1 MKRKILLCVS
11 LIALTTPAVLPLR
24 AEEPIIPPSLSKIWP
39 VGMERGS
46 TATFTLDG
54 RNLSGAKA
62 VIFDAPGITAKISQI
77 TDLPEEKASGKFSTS
92 AAVPLAKKQSAL
104 LEITVAKDVPPD
116 VYRFR
121 VQTPLGTTNMV
132 PVAIG
137 SLPEVKK
144 NENSGNTAVPQPVA
158 LPATMVGT
166 ITAPGDKDR
175 YEFDG
180 KAGEDVVFEVVAS
193 KVGSRLESLLTLSD
207 SAGKLLAEGGRH
219 DNSPDA
225 TLTYRLPQ
233 DGKYTLTISDREGS
247 GGMDDYY
254 RVDAGALPYITSHFP
269 LGVRAGETTAVAV
282 EGVNLGGIRELK
294 IDAPK
299 QEVGRETMP
308 IMLKENAALP
318 LNEVRLVVGNLPEI
332 TEQEPNNSLAQAENV
347 SFPVTVNGHIS
358 GAAKPGEPSD
368 EDYFRFHATKGQ
380 QLTIDV
386 DAARV
391 GSPLDSVIEVLDA
404 QGNAIPRATIRCLN
418 QTTTTLSDRDSRT
431 TGVRLTSTTGFH
443 VNDYLM
449 IGDELNQLDYISDQP
464 DADVDLKG
472 INGLRLAFLGTS
484 PVVHA
489 VNTPVYRA
497 QILPPDAEFPPNGLP
512 VFHLTWRNDDGG
524 PGYAADSRIDFVAP
538 ADGQY
543 FLHLKDV
550 RGMGGPDFAYRLS
563 IRETVPDYQLA
574 ATPQNP
580 NIPKGGR
587 VPLTVSVDRLQ
598 GYEGPVEIEVK
609 GLPAGVTAGPAKI
622 SAGEDSTVVVLSA
635 SADASADAP
644 PGTMEIVGHATI
656 NGRDV
661 ARSANLSAMLNAD
674 ARPEQPLQLATI
686 IPPPDVVVT
695 TETRELSLEPGQQV
709 TVTLHVARQN
719 GYKGRVPCYVK
730 NLPHG
735 VQVVNIGLNGVLVTE
750 TQTSR
755 TFTLRAEDWAKP
767 IEQPI
772 YVVAEVESDSSTN
785 HASPPLELKVTEH
798 KQAASTGDSPAA
810 NQN

>member
-1 MKRKILLCVS
+1 VKIKILRCVS
-11 LIALTTPAVLPLR
+11 WFALAIPPVLPLC
-24 AEEPIIPPSLSKIWP
+24 AEEPIIPPSLAKIWP
-39 VGMERGS
+39 VGMERGT

-77 TDLPEEKASGKFSTS
+77 TDLPQEAANHNFSTE

-132 PVAIG
+132 PLAIG

-144 NENSGNTAVPQPVA
+144 SEKSGSTASSQPA
-158 LPATMVGT
+158 MLPATLVGT
-166 ITAPGDKDR
+166 IAAPGDSDR

-193 KVGSRLESLLTLSD
+193 KLGSRLESLLALSD
-207 SAGKLLAEGGRH
+207 SSGRVLAEAGRH
-219 DNSPDA
+219 DNNPDA
-225 TLTYRLPQ
+225 TLNCRLPQ
-233 DGKYTLTISDREGS
+233 EGKYTLTISDREGS
-247 GGMDDYY
+247 GGENDYY
-254 RVDAGALPYITSHFP
+254 RVDAGALPYITRYFP
-269 LGVRAGETTAVAV
+269 LGVRAGETATVAI

-294 IDAPK
+294 IEAPK
-299 QEVGRETMP
+299 QAAEWKTVP
-308 IMLKENAALP
+308 ITLQENAALP
-318 LNEVRLVVGNLPEI
+318 LNKVKLVVGALPEI
-332 TEQEPNNSLAQAENV
+332 VEQEPNNSLAQAEAV
-347 SFPVTVNGHIS
+347 SFPVTINGHID
-358 GAAKPGEPSD
+358 GGAKPGEVSD
-368 EDYFRFHATKGQ
+368 EDYFRFRASKGQ

-386 DAARV
+386 EAARV

-404 QGNAIPRATIRCLN
+404 QGNAIPRATIRGLN

-431 TGVRLTSTTGFH
+431 TGIRLTSTTGLH

-449 IGDELNQLDYISDQP
+449 IGDELDQLEYIPDQP
-464 DADVDLKG
+464 DADVEMKG
-472 INGLRLAFLGTS
+472 IDGLRLAFLGTS

-524 PGYAADSRIDFVAP
+524 PGYSADSRIDFVAP
-538 ADGQY
+538 SDGQY
-543 FLHLKDV
+543 ILHLKDV

-563 IRETVPDYQLA
+563 IRETIPDYQLA

-580 NIPKGGR
+580 NIPQGGR
-587 VPLTVSVDRLQ
+587 MPVTVSVNRLQ
-598 GYEGPVEIEVK
+598 GYQGPIEVDVK
-609 GLPAGVTAGPAKI
+609 GLPSGVTASPAKI

-635 SADASADAP
+635 SADASVDAP
-644 PGTMEIVGHATI
+644 PGTMEIVGHAAI
-656 NGRDV
+656 NGHDV
-661 ARSANLSAMLNAD
+661 ERAANLNAMLD
-674 ARPEQPLQLATI
+674 AGRHPELSLQLATI

-695 TETRELSLEPGQQV
+695 TDTRQVSLEPGQEV
-709 TVTLHVARQN
+709 TVTLHVERHN

-730 NLPHG
+730 NLPRG
-735 VQVVNIGLNGVLVTE
+735 VRVVNIGLNGVLVTE

-755 TFTLRAEDWAKP
+755 TFTLQAEDWAKP

-772 YVVAEVESDSSTN
+772 YVIAEVESDSSTN
-785 HASPPLELKVTEH
+785 HASPPLQLKVTEL
-798 KQAASTGDSPAA
+798 KQAVSAAGSQPAR
-810 NQN
+810 

>member
-1 MKRKILLCVS
+1 MDGLCTAPACCRRGKKAGCEPVKSRITCARCQVKIKILLCVS
-11 LIALTTPAVLPLR
+11 LFALPLC
-24 AEEPIIPPSLSKIWP
+24 AEEPIIPPSLAKIWP
-39 VGMERGS
+39 VGMERGT

-77 TDLPEEKASGKFSTS
+77 TDLPEEKASGKFSTA
-92 AAVPLAKKQSAL
+92 AAVPLAKKQTAL

-121 VQTPLGTTNMV
+121 VQAPLGTTNMV
-132 PVAIG
+132 PLAIG
-137 SLPEVKK
+137 SLPEVKS
-144 NENSGNTAVPQPVA
+144 ESSGNTAISQPVA
-158 LPATMVGT
+158 LPATMVGK
-166 ITAPGDKDR
+166 IAAPGNKDR

-180 KAGEDVVFEVVAS
+180 KTGENVVFEVVAS
-193 KVGSRLESLLTLSD
+193 KVGSRLESRLALSD
-207 SAGKLLAEGGRH
+207 SSGRVLAEAGRH

-225 TLTYRLPQ
+225 TLHYRLPQ
-233 DGKYTLTISDREGS
+233 DGRYTLTISDREGS
-247 GGMDDYY
+247 GGNDDYY
-254 RVDAGALPYITSHFP
+254 RLDAGALPYITSYFP
-269 LGVRAGETTAVAV
+269 LGVYAGETTTVAV

-299 QEVGRETMP
+299 GQKTMP
-308 IMLKENAALP
+308 ITLKENAALP
-318 LNEVRLVVGNLPEI
+318 MNKARLVVGDLPEI
-332 TEQEPNNSLAQAENV
+332 VEQEPNNSLAQAEEV
-347 SFPVTVNGHIS
+347 SFPVTINGHIS
-358 GAAKPGEPSD
+358 GGAKQGEASD
-368 EDYFRFHATKGQ
+368 EDYFRFHAGKGQ
-380 QLTIDV
+380 RMTIDV
-386 DAARV
+386 EAARV

-404 QGNAIPRATIRCLN
+404 QGNALPRATIRCLN

-431 TGVRLTSTTGFH
+431 TGVRLTSTTGLH

-472 INGLRLAFLGTS
+472 INGLRLAFVGTS

-524 PGYAADSRIDFVAP
+524 PGYAADSRLAFVAP
-538 ADGQY
+538 SDGQY

-563 IRETVPDYQLA
+563 IRETVPDYQLT
-574 ATPQNP
+574 ATPANP

-587 VPLTVSVDRLQ
+587 VPLTISANRLQ
-598 GYEGPVEIEVK
+598 GYEGPIEIEVK
-609 GLPAGVTAGPAKI
+609 GLPAGVTAAPARI

-635 SADASADAP
+635 SADASVDAP

-661 ARSANLSAMLNAD
+661 ARSASMNE
-674 ARPEQPLQLATI
+674 EQSLQLATI

-695 TETRELSLEPGQQV
+695 TDTQQVSLEPGQQV
-709 TVTLHVARQN
+709 TVTLHIERQN

-730 NLPHG
+730 NLPRG

-755 TFTLRAEDWAKP
+755 TFTLRAEDWAK
-767 IEQPI
+767 
-772 YVVAEVESDSSTN
+772 
-785 HASPPLELKVTEH
+785 
-798 KQAASTGDSPAA
+798 
-810 NQN
+810 

>member
-1 MKRKILLCVS
+1 VKIKILLCVS
-11 LIALTTPAVLPLR
+11 LIALPLC

-77 TDLPEEKASGKFSTS
+77 TDLPEEKASGKFSTA
-92 AAVPLAKKQSAL
+92 AAVPLAKKQTAL
-104 LEITVAKDVPPD
+104 LEITVAKDVPPE

-132 PVAIG
+132 PLAIG
-137 SLPEVKK
+137 SLPEVKS
-144 NENSGNTAVPQPVA
+144 ESSGNTAISQPVA
-158 LPATMVGT
+158 LPATMVGK
-166 ITAPGDKDR
+166 IAAPGNKDR

-180 KAGEDVVFEVVAS
+180 KTGEDVVFEVVAS

-207 SAGKLLAEGGRH
+207 SSGKVLTEAGRH

-225 TLTYRLPQ
+225 MLTYRLPQ

-247 GGMDDYY
+247 GGNDDYY
-254 RVDAGALPYITSHFP
+254 RVDAGALPYITSYFP
-269 LGVRAGETTAVAV
+269 LGVQAGENTAVAV
-282 EGVNLGGIRELK
+282 DGVNLGGIRELK
-294 IDAPK
+294 IEAPK
-299 QEVGRETMP
+299 QAAGRKTIP
-308 IMLKENAALP
+308 ITLKENAALP
-318 LNEVRLVVGNLPEI
+318 LNNVRLVVGALPEI
-332 TEQEPNNSLAQAENV
+332 GEREPNNSLAQAEDV

-358 GAAKPGEPSD
+358 GGPKPGETSD
-368 EDYFRFHATKGQ
+368 EDYFRFHAAKGQ

-386 DAARV
+386 EAARL
-391 GSPLDSVIEVLDA
+391 GSPLDSVIEILDA

-431 TGVRLTSTTGFH
+431 TGERLTSTTGLH

-472 INGLRLAFLGTS
+472 INGLRMAFLGTS

-538 ADGQY
+538 SDGQY

-563 IRETVPDYQLA
+563 IRETVPDYQLT

-598 GYEGPVEIEVK
+598 GYEGPVEVEVK
-609 GLPAGVTAGPAKI
+609 GLPAGVTAAPAKI
-622 SAGEDSTVVVLSA
+622 AAGEYSTVVVLSA

-661 ARSANLSAMLNAD
+661 ARSANLSAMLE
-674 ARPEQPLQLATI
+674 EQPLQLATI

-695 TETRELSLEPGQQV
+695 TDTRQLSLEPGQQV
-709 TVTLHVARQN
+709 TVTLHIERQN
-719 GYKGRVPCYVK
+719 GYKGRVPCFVK
-730 NLPHG
+730 NLPRG

-755 TFTLRAEDWAKP
+755 TFTLRAEEWAKP

-785 HASPPLELKVTEH
+785 HASPPLELTVTEH
-798 KQAASTGDSPAA
+798 KQAASTGASQAA

>member
-1 MKRKILLCVS
+1 MKILLCVS
-11 LIALTTPAVLPLR
+11 CFALTIPAVLPLR
-24 AEEPIIPPSLSKIWP
+24 AEEPIIPPSLAKIWP
-39 VGMERGS
+39 VGMERGT

-77 TDLPEEKASGKFSTS
+77 TGLPEEEATRKFSTA

-132 PVAIG
+132 PLAIG

-144 NENSGNTAVPQPVA
+144 SEKSENKSQPVV

-166 ITAPGDKDR
+166 ITAPGDRDR

-180 KAGEDVVFEVVAS
+180 KTGEDVVFEVVAS
-193 KVGSRLESLLTLSD
+193 KLGSRLESLLVLSD
-207 SAGKLLAEGGRH
+207 SLGRVLAEAGRH
-219 DNSPDA
+219 DNSPDT

-247 GGMDDYY
+247 GGKDDYY
-254 RVDAGALPYITSHFP
+254 RVDGGALPYITRYFP

-294 IDAPK
+294 VDAPK
-299 QEVGRETMP
+299 QAEGRKTMP
-308 IMLKENAALP
+308 ITLKENAALP
-318 LNEVRLVVGNLPEI
+318 LNQARLVVGDLPEI
-332 TEQEPNNSLAQAENV
+332 VELEPNNSLAQAEEV
-347 SFPVTVNGHIS
+347 SFPVTINGHIS
-358 GAAKPGEPSD
+358 GGAKPGVASD
-368 EDYFRFHATKGQ
+368 EDYFRFHAGKGQ

-386 DAARV
+386 EAARV
-391 GSPLDSVIEVLDA
+391 GSPLDSVVEVLDA

-431 TGVRLTSTTGFH
+431 TGVRLTSTTGLH

-449 IGDELNQLDYISDQP
+449 IGDELNQLEYISDQP
-464 DADVDLKG
+464 DADVELKG

-497 QILPPDAEFPPNGLP
+497 QILPSDAEFPPNGLP

-538 ADGQY
+538 SDGEY
-543 FLHLKDV
+543 ILHLKDV

-563 IRETVPDYQLA
+563 VREAVPDYQLT
-574 ATPQNP
+574 ATPANP

-587 VPLTVSVDRLQ
+587 MPLTVSVDRLQ

-635 SADASADAP
+635 SADASVDAP
-644 PGTMEIVGHATI
+644 PG
-656 NGRDV
+656 
-661 ARSANLSAMLNAD
+661 AM
-674 ARPEQPLQLATI
+674 
-686 IPPPDVVVT
+686 T
-695 TETRELSLEPGQQV
+695 TDTRQVSLEPGQQV
-709 TVTLHVARQN
+709 TVTLHIERQN
-719 GYKGRVPCYVK
+719 GYKGRVPCFVK
-730 NLPHG
+730 NLPRG

-755 TFTLRAEDWAKP
+755 TFTLRAEEWAKP

-785 HASPPLELKVTEH
+785 HASPSLELKVTEH
-798 KQAASTGDSPAA
+798 KQAVLDTAKPP
-810 NQN
+810 N